1 MNLVVE
7 PQCECGRVIAKF
19 RQGSL
24 IRVDQLHSDDRS
36 KFGNDEYVFVI
47 SHDCDITAEALKEPF
62 IEVLRVEILNEGEQ
76 TPHLIYGKSPR
87 EIDLPVLLN
96 NNQKYL
102 KLSQLTKDQISKQNN
117 THIVADESFSI
128 GDKGIKLLH
137 SWLSSRYKRHSFPE
151 RLAERLSKLQSKI
164 ESRCKNHT
172 RAEGIIALFIHVDP
186 SDQEL
191 EIGEPYEI
199 DIVIVYESDIQNAVE
214 NSLNLQKDIS
224 KCLEQIQEQSLN
236 SIWGEVNIRSDAEFT
251 FKDMRSYVEWKFEH
265 LSFRGEVVGSVVD

>member
-24 IRVDQLHSDDRS
+24 IRVDELHTDDRS

-76 TPHLIYGKSPR
+76 NSNLIYGKSPR
-87 EIDLPVLLN
+87 EIHLPILLN
-96 NNQKYL
+96 NTQKYL
-102 KLSQLTKDQISKQNN
+102 KLSQLTKDQISKRNN
-117 THIVADESFSI
+117 IHVVADESFSI

-151 RLAERLSKLQSKI
+151 SLAERLSKLQSKI

-172 RAEGIIALFIHVDP
+172 SRR
-186 SDQEL
+186 
-191 EIGEPYEI
+191 Y
-199 DIVIVYESDIQNAVE
+199 YC
-214 NSLNLQKDIS
+214 SL
-224 KCLEQIQEQSLN
+224 
-236 SIWGEVNIRSDAEFT
+236 
-251 FKDMRSYVEWKFEH
+251 Y
-265 LSFRGEVVGSVVD
+265 